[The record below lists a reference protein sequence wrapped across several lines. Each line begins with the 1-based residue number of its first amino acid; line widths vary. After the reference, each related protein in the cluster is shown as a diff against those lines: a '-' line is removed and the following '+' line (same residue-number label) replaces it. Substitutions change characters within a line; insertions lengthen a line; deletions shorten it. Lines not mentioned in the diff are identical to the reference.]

1 MALGWSLAVVLLLE
15 SLAAATL
22 GLAAARARL
31 VGDRRLAIEAELA
44 LESAMALARVTHDQR
59 IATLPPGA
67 TVPLAPP
74 AISGWE
80 VSVLAGREAATTLA
94 WLHVAVRRRTVSGA
108 LLAGRRGTLLLVTG
122 AADTAIVL
130 SNRPRW

>member
-22 GLAAARARL
+22 GLAAARTRL

-67 TVPLAPP
+67 IMSLAPP
-74 AISGWE
+74 GVPGWE
-80 VSVLAGREAATTLA
+80 VAVVAGREPASTLA
-94 WLHVAVRRRTVSGA
+94 WLHVEVRRRTATGA
-108 LLAGRRGTLLLVTG
+108 LLAGRRGTLLLVAG

-130 SNRPRW
+130 SKRPRW